1 MERHLTIIQTVKI
14 VSLSQYRYSDTSFNT
29 NLNIEDKVWWQLC
42 DLKPLHKVL
51 FVCLVLF
58 LSLCVKFLQQGV
70 QVYLKHKEIQKFWVL
85 HLHTVLPTQP
95 STNTVLTQEKKEPTD
110 DTSIDVYSQQ
120 VNSTCFGQHYAHRQ
134 ENRLYKTTC
143 GVSLDVLAAVVW
155 SWDMS

>member
-58 LSLCVKFLQQGV
+58 LSLCVKFL
-70 QVYLKHKEIQKFWVL
+70 
-85 HLHTVLPTQP
+85 
-95 STNTVLTQEKKEPTD
+95 
-110 DTSIDVYSQQ
+110 
-120 VNSTCFGQHYAHRQ
+120 
-134 ENRLYKTTC
+134 
-143 GVSLDVLAAVVW
+143 
-155 SWDMS
+155 